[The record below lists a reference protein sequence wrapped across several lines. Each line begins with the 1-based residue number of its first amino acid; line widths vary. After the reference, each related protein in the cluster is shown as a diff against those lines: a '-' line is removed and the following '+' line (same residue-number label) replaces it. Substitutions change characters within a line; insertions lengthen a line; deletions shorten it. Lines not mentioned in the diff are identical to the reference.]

1 MLHNVRFFKMGYLN
15 KQFACKGTQKIAI
28 MQIFVHF
35 FLKNVNYCRKNTKKK
50 NAGLH
55 SSAFHTKY
63 IKTLR
68 KPFEGVCVTNNL
80 IYTAH
85 RHALAFGNWIAK
97 VDTTPLNRED
107 DQCLRSSHKLKFVG
121 ALNYFT
127 VLRLRM

>member
-1 MLHNVRFFKMGYLN
+1 
-15 KQFACKGTQKIAI
+15 

-97 VDTTPLNRED
+97 VDTTPLNREG
-107 DQCLRSSHKLKFVG
+107 DQCLRSSHKFEICGNPASRQRRTCVCVCVCVCVE
-121 ALNYFT
+121 AHNSQC
-127 VLRLRM
+127 